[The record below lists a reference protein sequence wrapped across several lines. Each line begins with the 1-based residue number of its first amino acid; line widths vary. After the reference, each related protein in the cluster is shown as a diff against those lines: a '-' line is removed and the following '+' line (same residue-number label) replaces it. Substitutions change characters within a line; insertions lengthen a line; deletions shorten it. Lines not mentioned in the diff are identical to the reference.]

1 MTKYSRLVV
10 YNISVIKISEDKMG
24 QTVYVDLFFM
34 INFSM
39 DFLCFFLTSQLLG
52 DKLPLFRTLLASA
65 VGGIYAN
72 VALFLS
78 TGGIF
83 SVALDVLVC
92 VLMCL
97 IAFGGQKGLL
107 ARTCVYVA
115 VSMALGGFMTAI
127 FALLNRAEPS
137 LDGIEGDGISAWLL
151 ALLAV
156 VSALLTLVGGRFFRR
171 KSAKKYTY
179 VCVRMNGKEKNIRAL
194 CDSGNLLREPLSGK
208 ACVIAD
214 VGAVSELISAELTA
228 AVKSKSAEGIDRLKT
243 DTARRIKLIP
253 TKTAVSDGLL
263 IALRTDGLLVG
274 ELGSM
279 REVDAYLAMCELGS
293 AEDNVQALV
302 PTELLI

>member
-1 MTKYSRLVV
+1 
-10 YNISVIKISEDKMG
+10 MG

-78 TGGIF
+78 AGGIF
-83 SVALDVLVC
+83 SVVLDVAVC
-92 VLMCL
+92 ALMCL
-97 IAFGGQKGLL
+97 IALGGQKGLL
-107 ARTCVYVA
+107 VRTCVYVA

-127 FALLNRAEPS
+127 FALLNKAEPS
-137 LDGIEGDGISAWLL
+137 LDGIAGDGISAWLL
-151 ALLAV
+151 ALLAA

-279 REVDAYLAMCELGS
+279 REVDAYLALCELGS